1 LITRPTSKRKA
12 SEQLTRALLANAARG
27 FRPRCSDR
35 QTHSYWTSEYPTE
48 RALAALWC
56 HGCPVSIECG
66 EFAAA
71 HDERWGVWAGVDR
84 GVRVAGKKLQRD
96 SDAA

>member
-1 LITRPTSKRKA
+1 LIPRTTNKRKA
-12 SEQLTRALLANAARG
+12 NEQLTRALLANAARG
-27 FRPRCSDR
+27 IRPRCSDPKIW
-35 QTHSYWTSEYPTE
+35 SYWTSEYPTE

-56 HGCPVSIECG
+56 AGCPVFVECG

-84 GVRVAGKKLQRD
+84 SVRPGKKLQRD
-96 SDAA
+96 SRAA

>member
-1 LITRPTSKRKA
+1 LRPRATGKRKA

-27 FRPRCSDR
+27 IRPRCSDPKIC
-35 QTHSYWTSEYPTE
+35 SYWTSEYPTE

-56 HGCPVSIECG
+56 AGCPVFAECG

-84 GVRVAGKKLQRD
+84 GVRGSGKKLQRD